1 MDTQSLIRA
10 LSQDAA
16 AGAARLDRRL
26 ALGLALAA
34 GLAAIV
40 WFVLL
45 GPRQD
50 IAEALATVR
59 FPFKFVVTLAL
70 AGSAA
75 LAWRRIARPGAP
87 LATVAPLL
95 LAAPVLLAAG
105 VVMELFAIPEGE
117 RMARLIGTNATVC
130 LTFIPL
136 IGALPLAALLAALR
150 NGAPTRPTLAG
161 AFCGLAAGGL
171 AATFYAAHC
180 IDDSPLFVAT
190 WYTIA
195 IGMLTLAG
203 ALGGRFLLRW

>member
-16 AGAARLDRRL
+16 AGRARLDRRL
-26 ALGLALAA
+26 ALGFALAA
-34 GLAAIV
+34 VLAAII
-40 WFVLL
+40 WSVLL
-45 GPRQD
+45 GPRPD
-50 IAEALATVR
+50 IAEAAATLR

-75 LAWRRIARPGAP
+75 LAWRAVARPGTP
-87 LATVAPLL
+87 VAPAAALL

-105 VVMELFAIPEGE
+105 VVAELFAVPEGA
-117 RMARLIGTNATVC
+117 RMARLIGTNSAVC

-136 IGALPLAALLAALR
+136 IGALPLAVLIAALR

-180 IDDSPLFVAT
+180 IDDSPLFVAV

-203 ALGGRFLLRW
+203 ALAGRLVLRW

>member
-16 AGAARLDRRL
+16 AGRARLDRRL
-26 ALGLALAA
+26 ALGFALAA
-34 GLAAIV
+34 VLAAIV
-40 WFVLL
+40 WSVLL
-45 GPRQD
+45 GPRPD
-50 IAEALATVR
+50 IAEAAATLR

-70 AGSAA
+70 AGRAV
-75 LAWRRIARPGAP
+75 ARPGTP
-87 LATVAPLL
+87 VAPAAALL

-105 VVMELFAIPEGE
+105 VVAELFAVPEGA
-117 RMARLIGTNATVC
+117 RMARLIGTNSAVC

-136 IGALPLAALLAALR
+136 IGALPLAVLIAALR

-180 IDDSPLFVAT
+180 IDDSPLFVAV

-203 ALGGRFLLRW
+203 ALAGRLVLRW

>member
-26 ALGLALAA
+26 TLGLALAA

-70 AGSAA
+70 AGTAA
-75 LAWRRIARPGAP
+75 LAWRRTARPGAP
-87 LATVAPLL
+87 LGTVAPLL
-95 LAAPVLLAAG
+95 LAAPALVAAG

-203 ALGGRFLLRW
+203 ALAGRFLLRW

>member
-16 AGAARLDRRL
+16 GAARLDRRL
-26 ALGLALAA
+26 TLGFALAA
-34 GLAAIV
+34 GLAALV

-45 GPRQD
+45 GPRPD
-50 IAEALATVR
+50 IAEAAATLR

-70 AGSAA
+70 AGTAA

-87 LATVAPLL
+87 LGPVAPLL

-105 VVMELFAIPEGE
+105 VVMELFAVPEGE
-117 RMARLIGTNATVC
+117 RMARLIGTNSAVC

-150 NGAPTRPTLAG
+150 GGAPTRPTLAG

-195 IGMLTLAG
+195 ISLLTLAG
-203 ALGGRFLLRW
+203 ALAGRLLLRW